1 MPNPIRILI
10 ADDHPIFRRGL
21 LTIIQAEP
29 VFQVISEVGDGET
42 ALAQLRSLQPD
53 VGILDV
59 EMPGK
64 DGFEVAQLVQTE
76 QLPVRLIFLTMY
88 KEERFLNAALDLN
101 VSGYVL
107 KDSAI
112 AEIADCIRAVVAG
125 QTYLSP
131 AMSGFLVNRLR
142 QPKHSAVPETGIE
155 SLTPTELRVLQLIAE
170 YKTSRQIAELLFVS
184 VRTIEHHRANI
195 ASKLC
200 LKGNHAVLQ
209 FALAHLEK
217 LKK

>member
-1 MPNPIRILI
+1 MPHPIRILI

-21 LTIIQAEP
+21 LTIIQAESA
-29 VFQVISEVGDGET
+29 FQVISEVGDGET

-64 DGFEVAQLVQTE
+64 DGFEVARLVQTE

-101 VSGYVL
+101 VPGYVL

-112 AEIADCIRAVVAG
+112 AEINDCIRAVTAG

-131 AMSGFLVNRLR
+131 AMSGFLISRLR
-142 QPKHSAVPETGIE
+142 QPKPAPASEVGIE
-155 SLTPTELRVLQLIAE
+155 ALTQTERRVLQLIAE

-184 VRTIEHHRANI
+184 VRTVEHHRANI
-195 ASKLC
+195 ATKLN

-209 FALAHLEK
+209 FALAHQVE

>member
-1 MPNPIRILI
+1 
-10 ADDHPIFRRGL
+10 
-21 LTIIQAEP
+21 
-29 VFQVISEVGDGET
+29 
-42 ALAQLRSLQPD
+42 
-53 VGILDV
+53 
-59 EMPGK
+59 MPGK

-101 VSGYVL
+101 VPGYVL

-112 AEIADCIRAVVAG
+112 AEINDCIRAVAAG

-131 AMSGFLVNRLR
+131 AMSGFLINRLR
-142 QPKHSAVPETGIE
+142 QPKPAPVSEVGIE
-155 SLTPTELRVLQLIAE
+155 ALTQTERRVLQLIAE

-184 VRTIEHHRANI
+184 VRTVEHHRANI
-195 ASKLC
+195 ATKLN

-209 FALAHLEK
+209 FALAHQVE